1 MGLRHQAVLTETF
14 VNLLEK
20 SMWGVDACPG
30 VRGGAVLMVVDDV
43 QLVNVSTLMVLK
55 AARSETGGWWTVPA
69 PQSAPRPDESC
80 CRWFSAA
87 AAERAETGDD
97 DGDPTCLEETMRS
110 LVLPRILVPTISA
123 PSLQSEGGKRPRTV
137 GRKGMSSGN

>member
-20 SMWGVDACPG
+20 SMWGGCLPWCS
-30 VRGGAVLMVVDDV
+30 GGAELKVVDDV

-55 AARSETGGWWTVPA
+55 AARSETGGWWTVPM

-80 CRWFSAA
+80 CRWFSA

-123 PSLQSEGGKRPRTV
+123 PSLQSKGGKRPRTV